1 MSVDATL
8 PAAYTRAQQETDE
21 LCAGVIRALSG
32 QAAIRYRG
40 RRLHDGHRP
49 LPIHAAHLQPDA
61 ALQDLP
67 SLRGAADSVAL
78 RLLHTDAALHKTL
91 HPTAPVA
98 RLVFELLEQLRVETL
113 APDQHAGVI
122 HNLRHRFTAWSHAFY
137 DSGLAEGASG
147 LLLYTVFQICWSRLT
162 ARAVLERTED
172 FIEATRWSISSQL
185 SSDLAGLRRHRAD
198 QASYAR
204 HALAI
209 AHAVDA
215 MLKGAQAAQDGQQ
228 DAAVDSKAQAAF
240 KLLLDFDSDNDNLPD
255 SAPLGESRAFTDGN
269 ADGGYRAYSTAYD
282 REERAGEL
290 VRGALLLEYR
300 ERMDAHIASLGI
312 NTARLARRFTQLL
325 AMLER
330 EGWSFGEEEGY
341 IDGRRLAQLISSP
354 SERRLFRKEQF
365 LPQADCLVSF
375 LVDCSGSM
383 KTHAQSV
390 AVLLDILLRAL
401 DQAGVK
407 TELLGFTTGA
417 WNGGRVKRDW
427 MRARSPANPGRLNEL
442 VHMVFKDGGTSW
454 RRARPDIAALLKA
467 DLYREGVDGEA
478 VDWACQRMLA
488 RPERR
493 RILLVVSDGCPMD
506 TATNLA
512 NDEFYLAQH
521 LKQVVARREA
531 QGAVEICGLGLG
543 LDLGAYYSRSLA
555 TTLPAS
561 LNNELFSEIAQ
572 LIGGGGRKR

>member
-1 MSVDATL
+1 MSTDATA
-8 PAAYTRAQQETDE
+8 PAPYTREQQETDE
-21 LCAGVIRALSG
+21 LCAGAIRALSG
-32 QAAIRYRG
+32 VAAIRYRG

-49 LPIHAAHLQPDA
+49 LPIHAAHLQPAA

-78 RLLHTDAALHKTL
+78 RLLHTDAALHKSL
-91 HPTAPVA
+91 CPLDPVA

-113 APDQHAGVI
+113 APDHHAGVI
-122 HNLRHRFTAWSHAFY
+122 ANLRHRFTAWSHAFY

-147 LLLYTVFQICWSRLT
+147 LLLYTVFQMCWSRLT
-162 ARAVLERTED
+162 ARPVLEKTED
-172 FIEATRWSISSQL
+172 FIEATRWSVSSQL
-185 SSDLAGLRRHRAD
+185 SGDLAGLRRHRLH
-198 QASYAR
+198 QAAFAR

-215 MLKGAQAAQDGQQ
+215 MLKEAQAARDASQDEAG
-228 DAAVDSKAQAAF
+228 DAKAQAAF
-240 KLLLDFDSDNDNLPD
+240 KLLLDFDSDNDHLPD
-255 SAPLGESRAFTDGN
+255 AAPLGDSRALRDS
-269 ADGGYRAYSTAYD
+269 DGGYKAYSTAYD
-282 REERAGEL
+282 REEKAGEL
-290 VRGALLLEYR
+290 VRRALLLDYR
-300 ERMDAHIASLGI
+300 ERMDERIASLGI

-325 AMLER
+325 AVPER
-330 EGWSFGEEEGY
+330 DGWSFGEEEGY
-341 IDGRRLAQLISSP
+341 VDGRRLAQLISSP

-383 KTHAQSV
+383 KTHAESV

-401 DQAGVK
+401 DQAGIT

-417 WNGGRVKRDW
+417 WNGGRVRRDW
-427 MRARSPANPGRLNEL
+427 MRARSPANPGRFNEL
-442 VHMVFKDGGTSW
+442 VHMVFKDGDTRW

-478 VDWACQRMLA
+478 VDWACTRMLA

-531 QGAVEICGLGLG
+531 QGAIEICGLGLG

-572 LIGGGGRKR
+572 LLGGLRR

>member
-1 MSVDATL
+1 MNADAIV
-8 PAAYTRAQQETDE
+8 PAAYTREQQETDE
-21 LCAGVIRALSG
+21 LCAGAIRALSG
-32 QAAIRYRG
+32 VAAIRYRG

-78 RLLHTDAALHKTL
+78 RLLHTDARLHRSL
-91 HPTAPVA
+91 CPAEPVA

-113 APDQHAGVI
+113 APEQHAGVI
-122 HNLRHRFTAWSHAFY
+122 ANLRHRFTAWSHAFY

-147 LLLYTVFQICWSRLT
+147 LLLYTVFQMCWSRLT
-162 ARAVLERTED
+162 ARPVLEKTED
-172 FIEATRWSISSQL
+172 VIEATRWSITSQL
-185 SSDLAGLRRHRAD
+185 GGDLAGLRRHRAD
-198 QASYAR
+198 QAAYAR

-215 MLKGAQAAQDGQQ
+215 LLKEAQAARDGSQEDGG
-228 DAAVDSKAQAAF
+228 DAKAQAAF
-240 KLLLDFDSDNDNLPD
+240 KLLLDFDSDNDNVPD
-255 SAPLGESRAFTDGN
+255 AAPLGDSRAFSDG
-269 ADGGYRAYSTAYD
+269 DGAYRAYCTAYD
-282 REERAGEL
+282 REDKAGEL
-290 VRGALLLEYR
+290 VRRALLLDYR
-300 ERMDAHIASLGI
+300 ERMDERIASLGI
-312 NTARLARRFTQLL
+312 NTARLARRLTQLL
-325 AMLER
+325 AVPQR
-330 EGWSFGEEEGY
+330 DGWSFGEEEGY

-365 LPQADCLVSF
+365 LPHADCLVTF

-383 KTHAQSV
+383 KTHAESV

-401 DQAGVK
+401 DQAGVT

-427 MRARSPANPGRLNEL
+427 MRARSPAQPGRLNEL
-442 VHMVFKDGGTSW
+442 VHMVFKDGETSW

-531 QGAVEICGLGLG
+531 QGAVEIRGLGLG

-572 LIGGGGRKR
+572 LLGGQKR

>member
-1 MSVDATL
+1 MSTEATA
-8 PAAYTRAQQETDE
+8 PAAYTREQQETDE
-21 LCAGVIRALSG
+21 LCAGAIRALSG
-32 QAAIRYRG
+32 VASVRYRG

-78 RLLHTDAALHKTL
+78 RLLHTDAALHKSL
-91 HPTAPVA
+91 CPLDPVA

-122 HNLRHRFTAWSHAFY
+122 ANLRHRFTVWSHAFY

-147 LLLYTVFQICWSRLT
+147 LLLYTVFQMCWSRLT
-162 ARAVLERTED
+162 ARPVLEKTED
-172 FIEATRWSISSQL
+172 FIEATRWSVSSQL
-185 SSDLAGLRRHRAD
+185 SGDLAGLRRHRTD
-198 QASYAR
+198 QAAFAR
-204 HALAI
+204 HALSI

-215 MLKGAQAAQDGQQ
+215 MLKEAQAAREGDQDDGG
-228 DAAVDSKAQAAF
+228 DAKARAAF
-240 KLLLDFDSDNDNLPD
+240 KLLLDFDSDNDNVPD
-255 SAPLGESRAFTDGN
+255 AAPLGESRAFSDG
-269 ADGGYRAYSTAYD
+269 AGGYKAYSTAYD
-282 REERAGEL
+282 REDKAGEL
-290 VRGALLLEYR
+290 VRRALLLEYR
-300 ERMDAHIASLGI
+300 ERMDGRIASLGI

-325 AMLER
+325 AVPQR
-330 EGWSFGEEEGY
+330 DGWSFGEEEGY

-365 LPQADCLVSF
+365 LPQADCLVTF

-383 KTHAQSV
+383 KTHAESV

-401 DQAGVK
+401 DQAGIT

-442 VHMVFKDGGTSW
+442 VHMVFKDGETNW

-478 VDWACQRMLA
+478 VDWACNRMLA

-572 LIGGGGRKR
+572 LIAGRGRR

>member
-1 MSVDATL
+1 MNAEAIV
-8 PAAYTRAQQETDE
+8 PAAYTREQQETDE
-21 LCAGVIRALSG
+21 LCAGAIRALSG
-32 QAAIRYRG
+32 SPLIRYRG

-78 RLLHTDAALHKTL
+78 RLLHTDAKLHRTL
-91 HPTAPVA
+91 CPAEPVA

-113 APDQHAGVI
+113 APEQHAGI
-122 HNLRHRFTAWSHAFY
+122 IGNLRHRFTAWSHAFY

-147 LLLYTVFQICWSRLT
+147 LLLYTVFQMCWSRLT
-162 ARAVLERTED
+162 ARPVLEKTED
-172 FIEATRWSISSQL
+172 FIEATRWSL
-185 SSDLAGLRRHRAD
+185 SSPLGADLAGLRRQRLD
-198 QASYAR
+198 QAAFAH

-215 MLKGAQAAQDGQQ
+215 MLKDAQAAQDDQQ
-228 DAAVDSKAQAAF
+228 DAAGDAKAQAAF
-240 KLLLDFDSDNDNLPD
+240 KLLLDFDSDNDHLPD
-255 SAPLGESRAFTDGN
+255 AAPLGASRAFSDG
-269 ADGGYRAYSTAYD
+269 DGGYKAYSTTYD
-282 REERAGEL
+282 REEKAGEL
-290 VRGALLLEYR
+290 VRRALLLEYR
-300 ERMDAHIASLGI
+300 ERMDARIASLGI

-325 AMLER
+325 AVPQR

-365 LPQADCLVSF
+365 LPQADCLVTV

-383 KTHAQSV
+383 KTHAESV
-390 AVLLDILLRAL
+390 AVLLDIVLRAL
-401 DQAGVK
+401 DQAGVA

-442 VHMVFKDGGTSW
+442 VHMVFKDGDTSW

-467 DLYREGVDGEA
+467 DLYREGADGEA
-478 VDWACQRMLA
+478 VDWACTRMLA

-572 LIGGGGRKR
+572 LLGGRKR

>member
-1 MSVDATL
+1 MSVPESQ
-8 PAAYTRAQQETDE
+8 PAAYTREQQATDE
-21 LCAGVIRALSG
+21 LCAGAIRAVSG
-32 QAAIRYRG
+32 MSSIRYRG

-49 LPIHAAHLQPDA
+49 LPIHAAHLQADA

-78 RLLHTDAALHKTL
+78 RLLHTDTALHKSL
-91 HPTAPVA
+91 CPPAPVA

-113 APDQHAGVI
+113 APEQHAGVI
-122 HNLRHRFTAWSHAFY
+122 ENLRHRFTAWSHAFY
-137 DSGLAEGASG
+137 DSGLAEGTAG
-147 LLLYTVFQICWSRLT
+147 LLLYTVFQMCWSRLT
-162 ARAVLERTED
+162 ARAVLEKTED

-185 SSDLAGLRRHRAD
+185 SGDLAGLRRHRAH
-198 QASYAR
+198 QATYAR

-215 MLKGAQAAQDGQQ
+215 MLQDAQAARDGQQ
-228 DAAVDSKAQAAF
+228 DEAGDARAQAAF
-240 KLLLDFDSDNDNLPD
+240 KLLLDFDSDNDHLPD
-255 SAPLGESRAFTDGN
+255 AAPLGESRAFSDG
-269 ADGGYRAYSTAYD
+269 DGAYRAYSTAYD
-282 REERAGEL
+282 LEENAGEL
-290 VRGALLLEYR
+290 VRRALLLEYR
-300 ERMDAHIASLGI
+300 ERMDARIASLGI

-325 AMLER
+325 ALPQR
-330 EGWSFGEEEGY
+330 AGWSFGEEEGY

-365 LPQADCLVSF
+365 LPQADCLVTF

-383 KTHAQSV
+383 KTHAESV
-390 AVLLDILLRAL
+390 AVLLDMLLRAL
-401 DQAGVK
+401 DQAGVT

-442 VHMVFKDGGTSW
+442 VHMVFKGGDTSW

-478 VDWACQRMLA
+478 VEWACTRMLA

-531 QGAVEICGLGLG
+531 QGAIEICGLGLG

-572 LIGGGGRKR
+572 LIAGRARR

>member
-1 MSVDATL
+1 MNA
-8 PAAYTRAQQETDE
+8 PAAYTREQQETDE
-21 LCAGVIRALSG
+21 LCAGAIRALSG
-32 QAAIRYRG
+32 VASIRYRG

-78 RLLHTDAALHKTL
+78 RLLHTDAALHKSL
-91 HPTAPVA
+91 CPVEPVA

-113 APDQHAGVI
+113 APEHHAGVI
-122 HNLRHRFTAWSHAFY
+122 DNLRHRFTAWSHAFY

-147 LLLYTVFQICWSRLT
+147 LLLYSVFQMCWSRLT
-162 ARAVLERTED
+162 ARPVLEKTED
-172 FIEATRWSISSQL
+172 FIEATRWSVSSQL
-185 SSDLAGLRRHRAD
+185 SGDLAGLRRHRTD
-198 QASYAR
+198 QTAFAR

-215 MLKGAQAAQDGQQ
+215 MLKEAQAAQDAQQ
-228 DAAVDSKAQAAF
+228 NAADDAKAQAAF
-240 KLLLDFDSDNDNLPD
+240 KLLLDFDSDNDHLPD
-255 SAPLGESRAFTDGN
+255 AAPLGESRAFSAGDG
-269 ADGGYRAYSTAYD
+269 AYKAYSTAYD
-282 REERAGEL
+282 REEKAGEL
-290 VRGALLLEYR
+290 VRRALLLEYR
-300 ERMDAHIASLGI
+300 ERMDARIASLGI

-325 AMLER
+325 AVPR
-330 EGWSFGEEEGY
+330 RDGWSFGEEEGY

-365 LPQADCLVSF
+365 LPQADCLVTF

-383 KTHAQSV
+383 KTHAESV

-401 DQAGVK
+401 DQAGIA

-427 MRARSPANPGRLNEL
+427 MRARSPAQPGRLNEL
-442 VHMVFKDGGTSW
+442 VHMVFKDGDTSW

-478 VDWACQRMLA
+478 VDWACTRMLA

-555 TTLPAS
+555 ATLPAS

-572 LIGGGGRKR
+572 LIGGRSRR

>member
-1 MSVDATL
+1 MNAEATS
-8 PAAYTRAQQETDE
+8 PPAYTREQQETDE
-21 LCAGVIRALSG
+21 LCAGAIRALSG
-32 QAAIRYRG
+32 SPAIRYRG

-78 RLLHTDAALHKTL
+78 RLLHTDAKLHRTL
-91 HPTAPVA
+91 CPAEPVA

-113 APDQHAGVI
+113 APEQHAGVI
-122 HNLRHRFTAWSHAFY
+122 GNLRHRFTAWSHAFY

-147 LLLYTVFQICWSRLT
+147 LLLYTVFQMCWSRLT
-162 ARAVLERTED
+162 ARPVLEKTED
-172 FIEATRWSISSQL
+172 FIEATRWSL
-185 SSDLAGLRRHRAD
+185 SSPLGADLAGLRRQRLE
-198 QASYAR
+198 QAAFAR

-215 MLKGAQAAQDGQQ
+215 MLKDAQTARDGSQDDGG
-228 DAAVDSKAQAAF
+228 DAKAQAAF

-255 SAPLGESRAFTDGN
+255 AAPLGESRAFSDG
-269 ADGGYRAYSTAYD
+269 DGGYRPYSTAYD
-282 REERAGEL
+282 REEKAGDL
-290 VRGALLLEYR
+290 VRHALLLEYR
-300 ERMDAHIASLGI
+300 ERMDARIASLGI

-325 AMLER
+325 AVPQR

-365 LPQADCLVSF
+365 LPQADCLVTV

-383 KTHAQSV
+383 KTHADSV
-390 AVLLDILLRAL
+390 AVLLDIVLRAL
-401 DQAGVK
+401 DQAGIT

-417 WNGGRVKRDW
+417 WNGGRAKRDW

-442 VHMVFKDGGTSW
+442 VHMVFKDGDTSW

-467 DLYREGVDGEA
+467 DLYREGADGEA
-478 VDWACQRMLA
+478 VDWACTRMLA
-488 RPERR
+488 RPEQR

-572 LIGGGGRKR
+572 LLSGRKR

>member
-1 MSVDATL
+1 MNAEAIV
-8 PAAYTRAQQETDE
+8 PAAYTREQQETDE
-21 LCAGVIRALSG
+21 LCAGAIRALSG
-32 QAAIRYRG
+32 SPLIRYRG

-49 LPIHAAHLQPDA
+49 LPIHAAHLQPDT

-78 RLLHTDAALHKTL
+78 RLLHTDAKLHRTL
-91 HPTAPVA
+91 CPAEPVA

-113 APDQHAGVI
+113 APEQHAGI
-122 HNLRHRFTAWSHAFY
+122 IGNLRHRFTAWSHAFY

-147 LLLYTVFQICWSRLT
+147 LLLYTVFQMCWSRLT
-162 ARAVLERTED
+162 ARPVLEKTED
-172 FIEATRWSISSQL
+172 FIEATRWSL
-185 SSDLAGLRRHRAD
+185 SSPLGADLAGLRRQRLD
-198 QASYAR
+198 QAAFAH

-215 MLKGAQAAQDGQQ
+215 MLKDAQAAQDDQQ
-228 DAAVDSKAQAAF
+228 DAAGDAKAQAAF
-240 KLLLDFDSDNDNLPD
+240 KLLLDFDSDNDHLPD
-255 SAPLGESRAFTDGN
+255 AAPLGASRAFSDG
-269 ADGGYRAYSTAYD
+269 DGGYKAYSTTYD
-282 REERAGEL
+282 REEKAGEL
-290 VRGALLLEYR
+290 VRRALLLEYR
-300 ERMDAHIASLGI
+300 ERMDARIASLGI

-325 AMLER
+325 AVPQR

-365 LPQADCLVSF
+365 LPQADCLVTV

-383 KTHAQSV
+383 KTHAESV
-390 AVLLDILLRAL
+390 AVLLDIVLRAL
-401 DQAGVK
+401 DQAGVA

-427 MRARSPANPGRLNEL
+427 MRARSPTNPGRLNEL
-442 VHMVFKDGGTSW
+442 VHMVFKDGDTSW

-467 DLYREGVDGEA
+467 DLYREGADGEA
-478 VDWACQRMLA
+478 VDWACTRMLA

-572 LIGGGGRKR
+572 LLGGRKR

>member
-1 MSVDATL
+1 MSAEATA
-8 PAAYTRAQQETDE
+8 PAPYTREQQETDE
-21 LCAGVIRALSG
+21 LCAGAIRALSG
-32 QAAIRYRG
+32 VAAIRYRG

-91 HPTAPVA
+91 CPPEPVA

-122 HNLRHRFTAWSHAFY
+122 NNLRHRFTAWSHAFY

-147 LLLYTVFQICWSRLT
+147 LLLYTVFQMCWSRLT
-162 ARAVLERTED
+162 ARPVLEKTED
-172 FIEATRWSISSQL
+172 FIEATRWSVSSQL
-185 SSDLAGLRRHRAD
+185 SGDLAGLRRHRLA
-198 QASYAR
+198 QAAFAR

-215 MLKGAQAAQDGQQ
+215 MLKEAQAAQDEQQNAAQ
-228 DAAVDSKAQAAF
+228 DAKAQAAF
-240 KLLLDFDSDNDNLPD
+240 KLLLDFDSDNDNFPD
-255 SAPLGESRAFTDGN
+255 SAPLGDSRAFGDG
-269 ADGGYRAYSTAYD
+269 DGAYRAYSTAYD
-282 REERAGEL
+282 REEKAGEL
-290 VRGALLLEYR
+290 VRRALLLEYR
-300 ERMDAHIASLGI
+300 ERMDGRIASLGI

-325 AMLER
+325 AVPQR
-330 EGWSFGEEEGY
+330 DGWSFGEEEGT

-365 LPQADCLVSF
+365 LPQADCLVTF

-383 KTHAQSV
+383 KTHAESV

-401 DQAGVK
+401 DQAGIK

-427 MRARSPANPGRLNEL
+427 MRARSPVNPGRLNER
-442 VHMVFKDGGTSW
+442 VHMVFKDGDTNW

-478 VDWACQRMLA
+478 VDWACKRMLA

-531 QGAVEICGLGLG
+531 QGAVEIRGLGLG

-561 LNNELFSEIAQ
+561 LNNELFSEIAH
-572 LIGGGGRKR
+572 LLAGRKK

>member
-1 MSVDATL
+1 MSAEATA
-8 PAAYTRAQQETDE
+8 PAAYTRVQQETDE
-21 LCAGVIRALSG
+21 LCAGAIRALSG
-32 QAAIRYRG
+32 VAAIRYRG

-49 LPIHAAHLQPDA
+49 LSIHAAHLQADA

-78 RLLHTDAALHKTL
+78 RLLHTDSDLHKSL
-91 HPTAPVA
+91 CPVEPVA

-113 APDQHAGVI
+113 APDQHAGVS
-122 HNLRHRFTAWSHAFY
+122 HNLLHRFTAWSHAFY

-147 LLLYTVFQICWSRLT
+147 LLLYTVFQMGWSRLT
-162 ARAVLERTED
+162 ARAVLEKTED
-172 FIEATRWSISSQL
+172 FIEATRWSLSSQL
-185 SSDLAGLRRHRAD
+185 GADLAGLRRQRRD
-198 QASYAR
+198 QAAFAR

-215 MLKGAQAAQDGQQ
+215 MLKDAQAAQDGGQ
-228 DAAVDSKAQAAF
+228 DEAGDARAQAAF
-240 KLLLDFDSDNDNLPD
+240 RLLLDFDSDNEQLPD
-255 SAPLGESRAFTDGN
+255 AAPLGESRAFSHG
-269 ADGGYRAYSTAYD
+269 AGGYRAYSTAYD
-282 REERAGEL
+282 REEKAGAL
-290 VRGALLLEYR
+290 VRRALLLEYR
-300 ERMDAHIASLGI
+300 ERMDEHIASLGI
-312 NTARLARRFTQLL
+312 NTARLARRFSQLL
-325 AMLER
+325 AVPRR

-365 LPQADCLVSF
+365 LPQADCLVTF

-390 AVLLDILLRAL
+390 AVLLDIVLRAL
-401 DQAGVK
+401 DQAGIA

-427 MRARSPANPGRLNEL
+427 MRARSPARPGRLNEL
-442 VHMVFKDGGTSW
+442 VHMVFKDGDTPW

-478 VDWACQRMLA
+478 VDWACARMLA

-561 LNNELFSEIAQ
+561 LNNELFGEIAQ
-572 LIGGGGRKR
+572 LIGGRKK

>member
-1 MSVDATL
+1 MNAEATA
-8 PAAYTRAQQETDE
+8 PAPYTREQQETDE
-21 LCAGVIRALSG
+21 LCAGAIRALSG
-32 QAAIRYRG
+32 VSSIRYRG

-49 LPIHAAHLQPDA
+49 LSIHAAHLQPDA

-78 RLLHTDAALHKTL
+78 RLLHTDAALHKSL
-91 HPTAPVA
+91 CPVEPVA

-122 HNLRHRFTAWSHAFY
+122 NNLRHRFTAWSHAFY
-137 DSGLAEGASG
+137 NSGLAEGASG
-147 LLLYTVFQICWSRLT
+147 LLLYTVFQMCWSRLT
-162 ARAVLERTED
+162 ARPVLEKTED
-172 FIEATRWSISSQL
+172 FIEATRWSVSSAL
-185 SSDLAGLRRHRAD
+185 SGDLAGLRRHRLA
-198 QASYAR
+198 QAAFAH

-209 AHAVDA
+209 AHAVDG
-215 MLKGAQAAQDGQQ
+215 MLKEAQAAQDDQQ
-228 DAAVDSKAQAAF
+228 NAADDAKAQAAF
-240 KLLLDFDSDNDNLPD
+240 KLLLDFDSDNDHLPD
-255 SAPLGESRAFTDGN
+255 AAPLGESRAFSDG
-269 ADGGYRAYSTAYD
+269 DGAYRTYSTAYD
-282 REERAGEL
+282 REENAGEL
-290 VRGALLLEYR
+290 VRRALLLEYR
-300 ERMDAHIASLGI
+300 ERMDARIASLGI
-312 NTARLARRFTQLL
+312 NTARLARHFTQLL
-325 AMLER
+325 AAPQR
-330 EGWSFGEEEGY
+330 DGWSFGEEEGT

-365 LPQADCLVSF
+365 LPQADCLVTF

-383 KTHAQSV
+383 KTHAESV

-401 DQAGVK
+401 DQAGIT

-417 WNGGRVKRDW
+417 WNGGRVRRDW
-427 MRARSPANPGRLNEL
+427 MRARSPAQPGRLNEL
-442 VHMVFKDGGTSW
+442 VHMVFKDGDTSW

-467 DLYREGVDGEA
+467 DLYREGVDSEA

-531 QGAVEICGLGLG
+531 QGAIEICGLGLG

-555 TTLPAS
+555 TALPAS

-572 LIGGGGRKR
+572 LLAGRGNR

>member
-1 MSVDATL
+1 MSAEATV
-8 PAAYTRAQQETDE
+8 PAAYTREQQETDE
-21 LCAGVIRALSG
+21 LCAGAIRALS
-32 QAAIRYRG
+32 ASPSIRYRG
-40 RRLHDGHRP
+40 RRLHDGHCP

-78 RLLHTDAALHKTL
+78 RLLHTDAALHKSL
-91 HPTAPVA
+91 CPLDPVA

-122 HNLRHRFTAWSHAFY
+122 SNLRHRFTAWSHAFY

-147 LLLYTVFQICWSRLT
+147 LLLYTVFQMCWSRLT
-162 ARAVLERTED
+162 ARPVLEKTED
-172 FIEATRWSISSQL
+172 FIEATRWSVSSQL
-185 SSDLAGLRRHRAD
+185 SGDLAGLRRHRLD
-198 QASYAR
+198 QAAFAR

-215 MLKGAQAAQDGQQ
+215 MLKEAQAARDGSQDDGG
-228 DAAVDSKAQAAF
+228 DAKAQAAF
-240 KLLLDFDSDNDNLPD
+240 KLLLDFDSDNDHLPD
-255 SAPLGESRAFTDGN
+255 AAPLGDSRAFSDG
-269 ADGGYRAYSTAYD
+269 DGAYKVYCTAYD
-282 REERAGEL
+282 REENAGEL
-290 VRGALLLEYR
+290 VRRALLLDYR
-300 ERMDAHIASLGI
+300 ERMDERIASLGI
-312 NTARLARRFTQLL
+312 NTARLARRLTQLL
-325 AMLER
+325 AVPQR
-330 EGWSFGEEEGY
+330 DGWSFGEEEGY

-383 KTHAQSV
+383 KTHAESV

-401 DQAGVK
+401 DQAGIT

-442 VHMVFKDGGTSW
+442 VHLVFKDGDTNW

-478 VDWACQRMLA
+478 VDWACTRMLA

-555 TTLPAS
+555 TTVPAS

-572 LIGGGGRKR
+572 LLGGGKR

>member
-1 MSVDATL
+1 MNADAIV
-8 PAAYTRAQQETDE
+8 PAAYTREQQETDE
-21 LCAGVIRALSG
+21 LCAGAIRALSG
-32 QAAIRYRG
+32 VAAIRYRG

-61 ALQDLP
+61 ALQDLS

-78 RLLHTDAALHKTL
+78 RLLHTDARLHRSL
-91 HPTAPVA
+91 CPAEPVA

-113 APDQHAGVI
+113 APEQHAGVI
-122 HNLRHRFTAWSHAFY
+122 ANLRHRFTAWSHAFY

-147 LLLYTVFQICWSRLT
+147 LLLYTVFQMCWSRLT
-162 ARAVLERTED
+162 ARPVLEKTED
-172 FIEATRWSISSQL
+172 VIEATRWSLTSQL
-185 SSDLAGLRRHRAD
+185 GGDLAGLRRHRAD
-198 QASYAR
+198 QAAYAR

-215 MLKGAQAAQDGQQ
+215 LLKEAQAARDGSQEDGG
-228 DAAVDSKAQAAF
+228 DAKAQAAF
-240 KLLLDFDSDNDNLPD
+240 KLLLDFDSDNDNVPD
-255 SAPLGESRAFTDGN
+255 AAPLGESRAFSDG
-269 ADGGYRAYSTAYD
+269 DGAYRAYCTAYD
-282 REERAGEL
+282 REDKAGEL
-290 VRGALLLEYR
+290 VRRALLLEYR
-300 ERMDAHIASLGI
+300 ERMDERIASLGI
-312 NTARLARRFTQLL
+312 NTARLARRSTQLL
-325 AMLER
+325 AVPR
-330 EGWSFGEEEGY
+330 RDGWSFGEEEGY

-365 LPQADCLVSF
+365 LPHADCLVTF

-383 KTHAQSV
+383 KTHAESV

-401 DQAGVK
+401 DQAGVT

-427 MRARSPANPGRLNEL
+427 MRARSPAQPGRLNEL
-442 VHMVFKDGGTSW
+442 VHMVFKDGETSW

-531 QGAVEICGLGLG
+531 QGAVEIRGLGLG

-572 LIGGGGRKR
+572 LLGGQKR

>member
-1 MSVDATL
+1 MNAEATA
-8 PAAYTRAQQETDE
+8 PAAYTREQQETDE
-21 LCAGVIRALSG
+21 LCAGAIRALSG
-32 QAAIRYRG
+32 SSSIRYRG

-78 RLLHTDAALHKTL
+78 RLLHTDAALHKSL
-91 HPTAPVA
+91 CPVEAVA

-122 HNLRHRFTAWSHAFY
+122 NNLRHRFTAWSHAFY

-147 LLLYTVFQICWSRLT
+147 LLLYTVFQMCWSRLT
-162 ARAVLERTED
+162 ARPVLEKTED
-172 FIEATRWSISSQL
+172 FIEATRWSVSSQL
-185 SSDLAGLRRHRAD
+185 SGDLAGLRRHRAD
-198 QASYAR
+198 QAAFAR

-215 MLKGAQAAQDGQQ
+215 MLKEAQTARDGGQD
-228 DAAVDSKAQAAF
+228 DAVDSKAQAAF
-240 KLLLDFDSDNDNLPD
+240 KLLLDFDSDNDHLPD
-255 SAPLGESRAFTDGN
+255 AAPLGDSRAFSDGQG
-269 ADGGYRAYSTAYD
+269 DYKTYSTIYD
-282 REERAGEL
+282 REEKAGEL
-290 VRGALLLEYR
+290 VRHALLLDYR
-300 ERMDAHIASLGI
+300 ERMDGRIASLGI

-325 AMLER
+325 AVPER
-330 EGWSFGEEEGY
+330 DGWSFGEEEGY

-383 KTHAQSV
+383 KTHAESV
-390 AVLLDILLRAL
+390 AVLLDIVLRAL
-401 DQAGVK
+401 DQAGIA

-442 VHMVFKDGGTSW
+442 VHMVFKDGDTSW
-454 RRARPDIAALLKA
+454 RRARPGIAALLKA

-478 VDWACQRMLA
+478 VDWACTRMLA

-531 QGAVEICGLGLG
+531 QGAIEICGLGLG

-555 TTLPAS
+555 TTVPAS

-572 LIGGGGRKR
+572 LLGGRKR

>member
-1 MSVDATL
+1 MSAEATA

-21 LCAGVIRALSG
+21 LCAGAIRALSG
-32 QAAIRYRG
+32 VAAIRYRG

-49 LPIHAAHLQPDA
+49 LSIHAAHLQADA

-78 RLLHTDAALHKTL
+78 RLLHTDSALHKSL
-91 HPTAPVA
+91 CPGEPVA

-113 APDQHAGVI
+113 APDQHAGVA
-122 HNLRHRFTAWSHAFY
+122 HNLLHRFTAWSHAFY

-147 LLLYTVFQICWSRLT
+147 LLLYTVFQMGWSRLT
-162 ARAVLERTED
+162 ARAVLEKTED
-172 FIEATRWSISSQL
+172 FIEATRWSLSSQL
-185 SSDLAGLRRHRAD
+185 GGDLAGLRRQRRD
-198 QASYAR
+198 QAAFAR

-215 MLKGAQAAQDGQQ
+215 MLKDAQAAQDGGQ
-228 DAAVDSKAQAAF
+228 DDAGDARAQAAF
-240 KLLLDFDSDNDNLPD
+240 RLLLDFDSDNDHLPD
-255 SAPLGESRAFTDGN
+255 TAPLGESRAFNDG
-269 ADGGYRAYSTAYD
+269 AGGYRAYSTVYD
-282 REERAGEL
+282 REEKAGAL
-290 VRGALLLEYR
+290 VRRALLLEYR
-300 ERMDAHIASLGI
+300 ERMDEHIASLGI
-312 NTARLARRFTQLL
+312 NTARLARRFSQLL
-325 AMLER
+325 AVPR
-330 EGWSFGEEEGY
+330 RDGWSFGEEEGY

-365 LPQADCLVSF
+365 LPQADCLVTF

-390 AVLLDILLRAL
+390 AVLLDIVLRAL
-401 DQAGVK
+401 DQAGIA

-427 MRARSPANPGRLNEL
+427 MRARSPARPGRLNEL
-442 VHMVFKDGGTSW
+442 VHMVFKDGDTPW

-478 VDWACQRMLA
+478 VDWACARMLA

-561 LNNELFSEIAQ
+561 LNNELFGEIAQ
-572 LIGGGGRKR
+572 LIGGRKK

>member
-1 MSVDATL
+1 MNADAIV
-8 PAAYTRAQQETDE
+8 PAAYTREQQETDE
-21 LCAGVIRALSG
+21 LCAGAIRALSG
-32 QAAIRYRG
+32 VAAIRYRG

-78 RLLHTDAALHKTL
+78 RLLHTDARLHRSL
-91 HPTAPVA
+91 CPAEPVA

-113 APDQHAGVI
+113 APEQHAGVI
-122 HNLRHRFTAWSHAFY
+122 ANLRHRFTAWSHAFY

-147 LLLYTVFQICWSRLT
+147 LLLYTVFQMCWSRLT
-162 ARAVLERTED
+162 ARPVLEKTED
-172 FIEATRWSISSQL
+172 VIEATRWSLTSQL
-185 SSDLAGLRRHRAD
+185 GGDLAGLRRHRAD
-198 QASYAR
+198 QAAYAR

-215 MLKGAQAAQDGQQ
+215 LLKEAQAARDGNQDDGG
-228 DAAVDSKAQAAF
+228 DAKAQAAF
-240 KLLLDFDSDNDNLPD
+240 KLLLDFDSDNDNVPD
-255 SAPLGESRAFTDGN
+255 AAPLGDSRAFSDG
-269 ADGGYRAYSTAYD
+269 AGAYRAYCTAYD
-282 REERAGEL
+282 REDKAGEL
-290 VRGALLLEYR
+290 VRRALLLDYR
-300 ERMDAHIASLGI
+300 ARMDERIASLRI
-312 NTARLARRFTQLL
+312 NTARLARRLTQLL
-325 AMLER
+325 AVPQR
-330 EGWSFGEEEGY
+330 DGWSFGEEEGY

-365 LPQADCLVSF
+365 LPHADCLVTF

-383 KTHAQSV
+383 KTHAESV

-401 DQAGVK
+401 DQAGVT

-427 MRARSPANPGRLNEL
+427 MRARSPAQPGRLNEL
-442 VHMVFKDGGTSW
+442 VHMVFKDGETSW

-531 QGAVEICGLGLG
+531 QGAVEIRGLGLG

-572 LIGGGGRKR
+572 LLGGQKR

>member
-1 MSVDATL
+1 MSAETTA
-8 PAAYTRAQQETDE
+8 PAAYTREQQETDE
-21 LCAGVIRALSG
+21 LCAGAIRALSG
-32 QAAIRYRG
+32 SSSIRYHG

-78 RLLHTDAALHKTL
+78 RLLHTDAALHKSL
-91 HPTAPVA
+91 FPPEPVA

-113 APDQHAGVI
+113 APEHHAGVI
-122 HNLRHRFTAWSHAFY
+122 GNLRHRFTAWSHAFY

-147 LLLYTVFQICWSRLT
+147 LLLYTVFQMCWSRLT
-162 ARAVLERTED
+162 ARPVLEKTED
-172 FIEATRWSISSQL
+172 FIEATRWSVSSAL
-185 SSDLAGLRRHRAD
+185 SGDLAGLRRHRTD
-198 QASYAR
+198 QAAYAR

-215 MLKGAQAAQDGQQ
+215 MLKDAQAARDGGQD
-228 DAAVDSKAQAAF
+228 DAGDAKAQAAF
-240 KLLLDFDSDNDNLPD
+240 KLLLDFDSDNDNVPD
-255 SAPLGESRAFTDGN
+255 AAPLGESRAFSDG
-269 ADGGYRAYSTAYD
+269 DGGYRAYSTAYD
-282 REERAGEL
+282 REERAGGL
-290 VRGALLLEYR
+290 VRRALLLEYR
-300 ERMDAHIASLGI
+300 ERMDGRIASLGI

-325 AMLER
+325 AVPER
-330 EGWSFGEEEGY
+330 DGWSFGEEEGY

-365 LPQADCLVSF
+365 LPQADCLVTF

-383 KTHAQSV
+383 KTHAESV
-390 AVLLDILLRAL
+390 AVLLDIVLRAL
-401 DQAGVK
+401 DQAGVA

-442 VHMVFKDGGTSW
+442 VHMVFKDGDTSW

-478 VDWACQRMLA
+478 VDWACTRMLA

-572 LIGGGGRKR
+572 LLGGRKR

>member
-1 MSVDATL
+1 MSTEATA
-8 PAAYTRAQQETDE
+8 PAAYTRAQQEMDE
-21 LCAGVIRALSG
+21 LCAGAIRALS
-32 QAAIRYRG
+32 ASPAIRYRG
-40 RRLHDGHRP
+40 RRLHDGHCP

-78 RLLHTDAALHKTL
+78 RLLHTDAALHKSL
-91 HPTAPVA
+91 CPVEPVA

-113 APDQHAGVI
+113 APDQHAGVV

-147 LLLYTVFQICWSRLT
+147 LLLYTVFQMCWSRLT
-162 ARAVLERTED
+162 ARAVLEKTED
-172 FIEATRWSISSQL
+172 FIEATRWSLSSQL
-185 SSDLAGLRRHRAD
+185 SGDLAGLRRHRTD
-198 QASYAR
+198 QAAFAR

-215 MLKGAQAAQDGQQ
+215 MLKEAQAARDGSQDDGG
-228 DAAVDSKAQAAF
+228 DAKAQAAF
-240 KLLLDFDSDNDNLPD
+240 RLLLDFDSDNEHLPD
-255 SAPLGESRAFTDGN
+255 AAPLGDSRAFSDG
-269 ADGGYRAYSTAYD
+269 DGGYKAYSTAYD
-282 REERAGEL
+282 REEKAGEL
-290 VRGALLLEYR
+290 VRRALLLDYR

-325 AMLER
+325 AVPQR
-330 EGWSFGEEEGY
+330 DGWSFGEEEGY

-365 LPQADCLVSF
+365 RPQADCLVTF

-383 KTHAQSV
+383 KTHAESV

-401 DQAGVK
+401 EQAGIT

-427 MRARSPANPGRLNEL
+427 MRARSPAHPGRMNEL
-442 VHMVFKDGGTSW
+442 VHMVFKDGETNW

-478 VDWACQRMLA
+478 VDWACTRMLA

-561 LNNELFSEIAQ
+561 LNNELFSEMAQ
-572 LIGGGGRKR
+572 LLGGRSRR

>member
-1 MSVDATL
+1 MNAEAIV
-8 PAAYTRAQQETDE
+8 PAAYTREQQETDE
-21 LCAGVIRALSG
+21 LCAGAIRALSG
-32 QAAIRYRG
+32 SPSIRYRG

-49 LPIHAAHLQPDA
+49 LPIHAAHLQPDT

-78 RLLHTDAALHKTL
+78 RLLHTDAALHKSFC
-91 HPTAPVA
+91 PVEPVA

-113 APDQHAGVI
+113 APEHHAGVI
-122 HNLRHRFTAWSHAFY
+122 GNLRHRFTAWSHAFY

-147 LLLYTVFQICWSRLT
+147 LLLYTVFQMCWSRLT
-162 ARAVLERTED
+162 ARPVLEKTED
-172 FIEATRWSISSQL
+172 FIEATRWTVSSQL
-185 SSDLAGLRRHRAD
+185 SGDLAGLRRHRSD
-198 QASYAR
+198 QPAFAR

-209 AHAVDA
+209 SHAVDA
-215 MLKGAQAAQDGQQ
+215 MLKDAQAARDGSQDEAGN
-228 DAAVDSKAQAAF
+228 ARAQAAF
-240 KLLLDFDSDNDNLPD
+240 ELLLDFDSDNDKLPD
-255 SAPLGESRAFTDGN
+255 AAQLGESRAFIDG
-269 ADGGYRAYSTAYD
+269 DGGYKAYSTAYD
-282 REERAGEL
+282 REEKAGEL
-290 VRGALLLEYR
+290 VRRALLLEYR

-325 AMLER
+325 AVPER
-330 EGWSFGEEEGY
+330 DGWSFGEEEGY

-365 LPQADCLVSF
+365 LLQADCLVTF

-401 DQAGVK
+401 DQAGIK

-427 MRARSPANPGRLNEL
+427 MRARSPASPGRLNEL
-442 VHMVFKDGGTSW
+442 VHMVFKDGDTPW

-531 QGAVEICGLGLG
+531 HGAIEICGLGLG

-572 LIGGGGRKR
+572 LLAGRKK

>member
-1 MSVDATL
+1 MNAEAIV
-8 PAAYTRAQQETDE
+8 PAAYTREQQETDE
-21 LCAGVIRALSG
+21 LCAGAIRALSG
-32 QAAIRYRG
+32 SPLIRYRG

-78 RLLHTDAALHKTL
+78 RLLHTDAKLHRTL
-91 HPTAPVA
+91 CPAEPVA

-113 APDQHAGVI
+113 APEQHAGVI
-122 HNLRHRFTAWSHAFY
+122 GNLRHRFTAWSHAFY

-147 LLLYTVFQICWSRLT
+147 LLLYTVFQMCWSRLT
-162 ARAVLERTED
+162 ARAVLEKTED
-172 FIEATRWSISSQL
+172 FIEATRWSL
-185 SSDLAGLRRHRAD
+185 SSPLGADLAGLRRQRLD
-198 QASYAR
+198 QAAFAH

-215 MLKGAQAAQDGQQ
+215 MLIEAQTARDGSQDDGG
-228 DAAVDSKAQAAF
+228 DAKAQAAF
-240 KLLLDFDSDNDNLPD
+240 KLLLDFDSDNDHLPD
-255 SAPLGESRAFTDGN
+255 AAPLGESRAFSDG
-269 ADGGYRAYSTAYD
+269 DGGYKAYSTAYD
-282 REERAGEL
+282 REEKAGEL
-290 VRGALLLEYR
+290 VRRALLLEYR
-300 ERMDAHIASLGI
+300 ERMDARIASLGI
-312 NTARLARRFTQLL
+312 NTARLARHFTQLL
-325 AMLER
+325 AVPQR

-365 LPQADCLVSF
+365 LPQADCLVTV

-383 KTHAQSV
+383 KTHADSV
-390 AVLLDILLRAL
+390 AVLLDIVLRAL
-401 DQAGVK
+401 DQAGIT

-417 WNGGRVKRDW
+417 WNGGRAKRDW

-442 VHMVFKDGGTSW
+442 VHMVFKDGDTSW

-467 DLYREGVDGEA
+467 DLYREGADGEA
-478 VDWACQRMLA
+478 VDWACTRMLA
-488 RPERR
+488 RPEQR

-521 LKQVVARREA
+521 LKQVVTRREA

-572 LIGGGGRKR
+572 LLGGRKR

>member
-1 MSVDATL
+1 MSTEATA

-21 LCAGVIRALSG
+21 LCAGAIRALS
-32 QAAIRYRG
+32 ASPAIRYRG
-40 RRLHDGHRP
+40 RRLHDGHCP

-78 RLLHTDAALHKTL
+78 RLLHTDAALHKSL
-91 HPTAPVA
+91 CPVEPVA

-122 HNLRHRFTAWSHAFY
+122 ANLRRRFTAWSHAFY
-137 DSGLAEGASG
+137 DSGLAEDASG
-147 LLLYTVFQICWSRLT
+147 LLLYTVFQMCWSRLT
-162 ARAVLERTED
+162 ARAVLEKTED
-172 FIEATRWSISSQL
+172 FIEATRWSLSSQL
-185 SSDLAGLRRHRAD
+185 SGDLAGLRRHRTD
-198 QASYAR
+198 QAAFAR

-215 MLKGAQAAQDGQQ
+215 MLQEAQTARDGSQDESG
-228 DAAVDSKAQAAF
+228 DAKAQAAF
-240 KLLLDFDSDNDNLPD
+240 RLLLDFDSDNEHLPD
-255 SAPLGESRAFTDGN
+255 AAPLGDSRTFSDG
-269 ADGGYRAYSTAYD
+269 DGGYKAYSTAYD
-282 REERAGEL
+282 REEKAGEL
-290 VRGALLLEYR
+290 VRRALLLDYR

-325 AMLER
+325 AVPQR
-330 EGWSFGEEEGY
+330 DGWSFGEEEGY

-365 LPQADCLVSF
+365 RPQADCLVTF

-383 KTHAQSV
+383 KTHAESV

-401 DQAGVK
+401 EQAGIT

-427 MRARSPANPGRLNEL
+427 MRARSPAHPGRMNEL
-442 VHMVFKDGGTSW
+442 VHMVFKDGETNW

-478 VDWACQRMLA
+478 VDWACTRMLA

-493 RILLVVSDGCPMD
+493 RILLVVTDGCPMD

-561 LNNELFSEIAQ
+561 LNNELFSEMAQ
-572 LIGGGGRKR
+572 LLGGRSRR

>member
-1 MSVDATL
+1 MNADAIV
-8 PAAYTRAQQETDE
+8 PAAYTREQQETDE
-21 LCAGVIRALSG
+21 LCAGAIRALSG
-32 QAAIRYRG
+32 VAAIRYRG

-61 ALQDLP
+61 ALQDLS

-78 RLLHTDAALHKTL
+78 RLLHTDARLHRSL
-91 HPTAPVA
+91 CPAEPVA

-113 APDQHAGVI
+113 APEQHAGVI
-122 HNLRHRFTAWSHAFY
+122 ANLRHRFTAWSHAFY

-147 LLLYTVFQICWSRLT
+147 LLLYTVFQMCWSRLT
-162 ARAVLERTED
+162 ARPVLEKTED
-172 FIEATRWSISSQL
+172 VIEATRWSLTSQL
-185 SSDLAGLRRHRAD
+185 GGDLAGLRRHRAD
-198 QASYAR
+198 QAAYAR

-215 MLKGAQAAQDGQQ
+215 LLKEAQAARDGSQDDGG
-228 DAAVDSKAQAAF
+228 DAKAQAAF
-240 KLLLDFDSDNDNLPD
+240 KLLLDFDSDNDNVPD
-255 SAPLGESRAFTDGN
+255 AAPLGESRAFSDG
-269 ADGGYRAYSTAYD
+269 DGAYRAYSTAYD
-282 REERAGEL
+282 REDKAGEL
-290 VRGALLLEYR
+290 VRRALLLDYR
-300 ERMDAHIASLGI
+300 ERMDERIASLGI
-312 NTARLARRFTQLL
+312 NTARLARRLTQLL
-325 AMLER
+325 AVPQR
-330 EGWSFGEEEGY
+330 DGWSFGEEDGY

-365 LPQADCLVSF
+365 LPHADCLVTF

-383 KTHAQSV
+383 KTHAESV

-401 DQAGVK
+401 DQAGVT

-427 MRARSPANPGRLNEL
+427 MRARSPAQPGRLNEL
-442 VHMVFKDGGTSW
+442 VHMVFKDGETSW

-531 QGAVEICGLGLG
+531 QGAVEIRGLGLG

-572 LIGGGGRKR
+572 LLGGQKR

>member
-1 MSVDATL
+1 MSTEATA
-8 PAAYTRAQQETDE
+8 PAAYTRAQQEMDE
-21 LCAGVIRALSG
+21 LCAGAIRALS
-32 QAAIRYRG
+32 ASPAIRYRG
-40 RRLHDGHRP
+40 RRLHDGHCP

-78 RLLHTDAALHKTL
+78 RLLHTDAALHKSL
-91 HPTAPVA
+91 CPVEPVA

-122 HNLRHRFTAWSHAFY
+122 ANLRRRFTAWSHAFY

-147 LLLYTVFQICWSRLT
+147 LLLYTVFQMCWSRLT
-162 ARAVLERTED
+162 ARAVLEKTED
-172 FIEATRWSISSQL
+172 FIEATRWSLSSQL
-185 SSDLAGLRRHRAD
+185 SGDLAGLRRHRTD
-198 QASYAR
+198 QAAFAR

-209 AHAVDA
+209 SHAVDA
-215 MLKGAQAAQDGQQ
+215 MLKDAQTARDGGE
-228 DAAVDSKAQAAF
+228 DAAGDAKAQAAF
-240 KLLLDFDSDNDNLPD
+240 KLLLDFDSDNDHLPD
-255 SAPLGESRAFTDGN
+255 AAPLGESRAFSDG
-269 ADGGYRAYSTAYD
+269 DGGYKAYSTAYD
-282 REERAGEL
+282 REEKAGEL
-290 VRGALLLEYR
+290 VRRALLLEYR
-300 ERMDAHIASLGI
+300 ERMDGRIASLGI

-325 AMLER
+325 AVPER
-330 EGWSFGEEEGY
+330 DGWSFGEEEGY

-365 LPQADCLVSF
+365 LPQADCLVTF

-383 KTHAQSV
+383 KTHAESV

-401 DQAGVK
+401 DQAGVA

-417 WNGGRVKRDW
+417 WNGGRAKRDW

-442 VHMVFKDGGTSW
+442 VHMVFKDGDTSW

-478 VDWACQRMLA
+478 VDWACTRMLA

-531 QGAVEICGLGLG
+531 QGAIEICGLGLG

-561 LNNELFSEIAQ
+561 LNNELFSEMAQ
-572 LIGGGGRKR
+572 LLGGRSRR

>member
-1 MSVDATL
+1 MNAEAIV
-8 PAAYTRAQQETDE
+8 PAAYTREQQETDE
-21 LCAGVIRALSG
+21 LCAGAIRALSG
-32 QAAIRYRG
+32 SPLIRYRG
-40 RRLHDGHRP
+40 RRLHNGHRP

-78 RLLHTDAALHKTL
+78 RLLHTDAKLHRTL
-91 HPTAPVA
+91 CPAEPVA

-113 APDQHAGVI
+113 APEQHAGI
-122 HNLRHRFTAWSHAFY
+122 IGNLRHRFTAWSHAFY

-147 LLLYTVFQICWSRLT
+147 LLLYTVFQMCWSRLT
-162 ARAVLERTED
+162 ARPVLEKTED
-172 FIEATRWSISSQL
+172 FIEATRWSL
-185 SSDLAGLRRHRAD
+185 SSPLGADLAGLRRQRLD
-198 QASYAR
+198 QAAFAH

-215 MLKGAQAAQDGQQ
+215 MLKDAQAAQDDQQ
-228 DAAVDSKAQAAF
+228 DAAGDAKAQAAF
-240 KLLLDFDSDNDNLPD
+240 KLLLDFDSDNDHLPD
-255 SAPLGESRAFTDGN
+255 AAPLGASRAFSDG
-269 ADGGYRAYSTAYD
+269 DGGYKAYSTTYD
-282 REERAGEL
+282 REEKAGEL
-290 VRGALLLEYR
+290 VRRALLLEYR
-300 ERMDAHIASLGI
+300 ERMDARIASLGI

-325 AMLER
+325 AVPQR

-365 LPQADCLVSF
+365 LPQADCLVTV

-383 KTHAQSV
+383 KTHAESV
-390 AVLLDILLRAL
+390 AVLLDIVLRAL
-401 DQAGVK
+401 DQAGVA

-442 VHMVFKDGGTSW
+442 VHMVFKDGDTSW

-467 DLYREGVDGEA
+467 DLYREGADGEA
-478 VDWACQRMLA
+478 VDWACTRMLA
-488 RPERR
+488 RPEQR

-521 LKQVVARREA
+521 LKHVVTRREA

-572 LIGGGGRKR
+572 LLGGRKR

>member
-1 MSVDATL
+1 MSAEATA
-8 PAAYTRAQQETDE
+8 PAAYTREQQETDE
-21 LCAGVIRALSG
+21 LCAGAIRALSG
-32 QAAIRYRG
+32 SPSIRYRG

-61 ALQDLP
+61 ALQELP

-78 RLLHTDAALHKTL
+78 RLLHTDAALHKSL
-91 HPTAPVA
+91 CPAAPVA

-122 HNLRHRFTAWSHAFY
+122 ANLRHRFTAWSHAFY

-147 LLLYTVFQICWSRLT
+147 LLLYTVFQMCWSRLT
-162 ARAVLERTED
+162 ARAVLEKTED
-172 FIEATRWSISSQL
+172 FIEATRWSLSSQL
-185 SSDLAGLRRHRAD
+185 GGDLAGLRRHRLD
-198 QASYAR
+198 QAAFAR

-215 MLKGAQAAQDGQQ
+215 MLQEAQAAQDGGQ
-228 DAAVDSKAQAAF
+228 DEAGDARAQAAF
-240 KLLLDFDSDNDNLPD
+240 RLLLDFDSDNDNLPD
-255 SAPLGESRAFTDGN
+255 AAPLGESRAFTDG
-269 ADGGYRAYSTAYD
+269 DGGYKAYAKAYD
-282 REERAGEL
+282 REEKAGEL
-290 VRGALLLEYR
+290 VRRALLLEYR
-300 ERMDAHIASLGI
+300 ARMDERIAGLGI
-312 NTARLARRFTQLL
+312 NTARLARRCTQLL
-325 AMLER
+325 AVPR
-330 EGWSFGEEEGY
+330 RDGWSFGEEEGY

-365 LPQADCLVSF
+365 LPQADCLVTF

-383 KTHAQSV
+383 KTHAESL

-401 DQAGVK
+401 DQAGVT

-427 MRARSPANPGRLNEL
+427 MRARSPANPGRLNERL
-442 VHMVFKDGGTSW
+442 HMVFKEGDTPW

-467 DLYREGVDGEA
+467 DLYREGIDGEA

-506 TATNLA
+506 TATSLA

-572 LIGGGGRKR
+572 LIGGRSRR

>member
-1 MSVDATL
+1 MNAEAIV
-8 PAAYTRAQQETDE
+8 PAAYTREQQETDE
-21 LCAGVIRALSG
+21 LCAGAIRALSG
-32 QAAIRYRG
+32 SPAIRYRG

-78 RLLHTDAALHKTL
+78 RLLHTDAKLHRALC
-91 HPTAPVA
+91 PAEPVA

-113 APDQHAGVI
+113 APEQHAGVI
-122 HNLRHRFTAWSHAFY
+122 GNLRHRFTAWSHAFY

-147 LLLYTVFQICWSRLT
+147 LLLYTVFQMCWSRLT
-162 ARAVLERTED
+162 ARPVLEKTED
-172 FIEATRWSISSQL
+172 FIEATRWSL
-185 SSDLAGLRRHRAD
+185 SSPLGADLAGLRRQRLD
-198 QASYAR
+198 QAAFAH

-215 MLKGAQAAQDGQQ
+215 MLKDAQAAQDGQQ
-228 DAAVDSKAQAAF
+228 DAAGDAKAQAAF
-240 KLLLDFDSDNDNLPD
+240 KLLLDFDSDNDHLPD
-255 SAPLGESRAFTDGN
+255 AAPLGASRAFSDG
-269 ADGGYRAYSTAYD
+269 DGGYRAYSTAYD
-282 REERAGEL
+282 REEKAGDL
-290 VRGALLLEYR
+290 VRRALLLEYR
-300 ERMDAHIASLGI
+300 ARMDAHIASLGI

-325 AMLER
+325 AVPQR

-365 LPQADCLVSF
+365 LPQADCLVTV

-383 KTHAQSV
+383 KTHAESV
-390 AVLLDILLRAL
+390 AVLLDIVLRAL
-401 DQAGVK
+401 DQAGVA

-442 VHMVFKDGGTSW
+442 VHMVFKDGDTSW

-467 DLYREGVDGEA
+467 DLYREGADGEA
-478 VDWACQRMLA
+478 VDWACTRMLA
-488 RPERR
+488 RPEQR

-572 LIGGGGRKR
+572 LLGGSKR

>member
-1 MSVDATL
+1 MNA
-8 PAAYTRAQQETDE
+8 PAAYTREQQETDE
-21 LCAGVIRALSG
+21 LCAGAIRALSG
-32 QAAIRYRG
+32 VASIRYRG

-78 RLLHTDAALHKTL
+78 RLLHTDAALHKSL
-91 HPTAPVA
+91 CPVEPVA

-113 APDQHAGVI
+113 ALEHHAGVI
-122 HNLRHRFTAWSHAFY
+122 DNLRHRFTAWSHAFY

-147 LLLYTVFQICWSRLT
+147 LLLYTVFQMCWSRLT
-162 ARAVLERTED
+162 ARPVLEKTED
-172 FIEATRWSISSQL
+172 FIEATRWSVSSQL
-185 SSDLAGLRRHRAD
+185 SGDLAGLRRHRTD
-198 QASYAR
+198 QTAFAR

-215 MLKGAQAAQDGQQ
+215 MLKEAQAAQDAQQ
-228 DAAVDSKAQAAF
+228 NAADDAKAQAAF
-240 KLLLDFDSDNDNLPD
+240 KLLLDFDSDNDHLPD
-255 SAPLGESRAFTDGN
+255 AAPLGESSAFSDG
-269 ADGGYRAYSTAYD
+269 DGAYKAYSTAYD
-282 REERAGEL
+282 REEKAGEL
-290 VRGALLLEYR
+290 VRRALLLEYR
-300 ERMDAHIASLGI
+300 ERMDARIASLGI

-325 AMLER
+325 AVPR
-330 EGWSFGEEEGY
+330 RDGWSFGEEEGY

-365 LPQADCLVSF
+365 LPHADCLVTF

-383 KTHAQSV
+383 KTHAESV

-401 DQAGVK
+401 DQAGIA

-427 MRARSPANPGRLNEL
+427 MRARSPAQPGRLNEL
-442 VHMVFKDGGTSW
+442 VHMVFKDGDTRW

-478 VDWACQRMLA
+478 VDWACTRMLA

-572 LIGGGGRKR
+572 LIGGRSRR

>member
-1 MSVDATL
+1 MSTEATA
-8 PAAYTRAQQETDE
+8 PAAYTREQQETDE
-21 LCAGVIRALSG
+21 LCAGAIRALSG
-32 QAAIRYRG
+32 VASIRYRG

-49 LPIHAAHLQPDA
+49 LPVHAAHLQPDA

-78 RLLHTDAALHKTL
+78 RLLHTDAALHKSL
-91 HPTAPVA
+91 CPVEPVA

-113 APDQHAGVI
+113 APEHHAGVI
-122 HNLRHRFTAWSHAFY
+122 DNLRHRFTAWSHAFY
-137 DSGLAEGASG
+137 DSGLADGASG
-147 LLLYTVFQICWSRLT
+147 LLLYTVFQMCWSRLT
-162 ARAVLERTED
+162 ARPVLEKTED
-172 FIEATRWSISSQL
+172 FIEATRWSVSSQL
-185 SSDLAGLRRHRAD
+185 SGDLAGLRRHRTD
-198 QASYAR
+198 QTAFAR

-215 MLKGAQAAQDGQQ
+215 MLKEAQAAQDAQQ
-228 DAAVDSKAQAAF
+228 NAADDAKAQAAF
-240 KLLLDFDSDNDNLPD
+240 KLLLDFDSDNDHLPD
-255 SAPLGESRAFTDGN
+255 AAPLGESRAFSDGN
-269 ADGGYRAYSTAYD
+269 GAYKAYSTAYD
-282 REERAGEL
+282 REEKAGEL
-290 VRGALLLEYR
+290 VRRALLLEYR
-300 ERMDAHIASLGI
+300 ERMDGRIASLGI

-325 AMLER
+325 AVPR
-330 EGWSFGEEEGY
+330 RDGWSFGEEEGY

-365 LPQADCLVSF
+365 LPQADCLVTF

-383 KTHAQSV
+383 KTHAESV
-390 AVLLDILLRAL
+390 AVLLDIVLRAL
-401 DQAGVK
+401 DQAGIA

-427 MRARSPANPGRLNEL
+427 MRARSPAQPGRLNEL
-442 VHMVFKDGGTSW
+442 VHMVFKDGDTSW

-478 VDWACQRMLA
+478 VDWACTRMLA

-572 LIGGGGRKR
+572 LIGGRSRR

>member
-1 MSVDATL
+1 MSAEATV
-8 PAAYTRAQQETDE
+8 PAAYTREQQETDE
-21 LCAGVIRALSG
+21 LCAGAIRALSG
-32 QAAIRYRG
+32 VSAIRYRG

-91 HPTAPVA
+91 CPVEPVA

-113 APDQHAGVI
+113 APDQHAGVV

-147 LLLYTVFQICWSRLT
+147 LLLYTVFQMCWSRLT
-162 ARAVLERTED
+162 ARPVLEKTED
-172 FIEATRWSISSQL
+172 FIEATRWSVSSAL
-185 SSDLAGLRRHRAD
+185 SGDLAGLRRHRLD
-198 QASYAR
+198 QAAFAR

-215 MLKGAQAAQDGQQ
+215 MLKEAQATRDSGQD
-228 DAAVDSKAQAAF
+228 DAGDAKAQAAF

-255 SAPLGESRAFTDGN
+255 AAPLGDSRAFSDG
-269 ADGGYRAYSTAYD
+269 DGAYKTYSTTYD
-282 REERAGEL
+282 REEKAGEL
-290 VRGALLLEYR
+290 VRRALLLDYR
-300 ERMDAHIASLGI
+300 ERMDARIASLGI

-325 AMLER
+325 AVPQR
-330 EGWSFGEEEGY
+330 DGWSFGEEEGT

-383 KTHAQSV
+383 KTHAESV
-390 AVLLDILLRAL
+390 AVLLDIVLRAL
-401 DQAGVK
+401 DQAGIK

-417 WNGGRVKRDW
+417 WNGGRVRHDW

-442 VHMVFKDGGTSW
+442 VHMVFKDGDTSW

-478 VDWACQRMLA
+478 VDWACKRMLA

-531 QGAVEICGLGLG
+531 QGAIEICGLGLG

-572 LIGGGGRKR
+572 LLAGRKK

>member
-1 MSVDATL
+1 MSTDATA
-8 PAAYTRAQQETDE
+8 PAPYTREQQETDE
-21 LCAGVIRALSG
+21 LCAGAIRALSG
-32 QAAIRYRG
+32 VAAIRYRG

-49 LPIHAAHLQPDA
+49 LPIHAAHLQPAA

-78 RLLHTDAALHKTL
+78 RLLHTDAALHKSL
-91 HPTAPVA
+91 CPLDPVA

-113 APDQHAGVI
+113 APDHHAGVI
-122 HNLRHRFTAWSHAFY
+122 ANLRHRFTAWSHAFY

-147 LLLYTVFQICWSRLT
+147 LLLYTVFQMCWSRLT
-162 ARAVLERTED
+162 ARPVLEKTED
-172 FIEATRWSISSQL
+172 FIEATRWSVSSQL
-185 SSDLAGLRRHRAD
+185 SGDLAGLRRHRLH
-198 QASYAR
+198 QAAFAR

-215 MLKGAQAAQDGQQ
+215 MLKEAQAARDASQDEAG
-228 DAAVDSKAQAAF
+228 DAKAQAAF
-240 KLLLDFDSDNDNLPD
+240 KLLLDFDSDNDHLPD
-255 SAPLGESRAFTDGN
+255 AAPLGDSRALRDS
-269 ADGGYRAYSTAYD
+269 DGGYKAYSTAYD
-282 REERAGEL
+282 REEKAGEL
-290 VRGALLLEYR
+290 VRRALLLDYR
-300 ERMDAHIASLGI
+300 ERMDERIASLGI

-325 AMLER
+325 AVPER
-330 EGWSFGEEEGY
+330 DGWSFGEEEGY
-341 IDGRRLAQLISSP
+341 VDGRRLAQLISSP

-383 KTHAQSV
+383 KTHAESV

-401 DQAGVK
+401 DQAGIT

-417 WNGGRVKRDW
+417 WNGGRVRRDW

-442 VHMVFKDGGTSW
+442 VHLVFKDGDTRW

-478 VDWACQRMLA
+478 VDWACTRMLA

-531 QGAVEICGLGLG
+531 QGAIEICGLGLG

-572 LIGGGGRKR
+572 LLGGLRR

>member
-1 MSVDATL
+1 MSTDATA
-8 PAAYTRAQQETDE
+8 PAAYTREQQETEE
-21 LCAGVIRALSG
+21 LCAGAIRALSG
-32 QAAIRYRG
+32 SASIRYRG

-49 LPIHAAHLQPDA
+49 LPIHASHLQPDA

-78 RLLHTDAALHKTL
+78 RLLHTDAALHKSL
-91 HPTAPVA
+91 CPPEPVA

-113 APDQHAGVI
+113 APEHHAGVI
-122 HNLRHRFTAWSHAFY
+122 ANLRHRFTAWSHAFY

-147 LLLYTVFQICWSRLT
+147 LLLYTVFQMCWSRLT
-162 ARAVLERTED
+162 ARPVLEKTED
-172 FIEATRWSISSQL
+172 FIEATRWSVSSQL
-185 SSDLAGLRRHRAD
+185 SGDLAGLRRHRAD
-198 QASYAR
+198 QAAFAR

-215 MLKGAQAAQDGQQ
+215 MLKEAQTAQDGQQ
-228 DAAVDSKAQAAF
+228 DAAGDAKAQAAF
-240 KLLLDFDSDNDNLPD
+240 KLLLDFDSDNDNIPEA
-255 SAPLGESRAFTDGN
+255 APLGDSRAFSDG
-269 ADGGYRAYSTAYD
+269 AGGYKAYSTSYD
-282 REERAGEL
+282 REEPAGEL
-290 VRGALLLEYR
+290 VRRALLLDYR
-300 ERMDAHIASLGI
+300 ERMDGRIASLGI

-325 AMLER
+325 AVPQR
-330 EGWSFGEEEGY
+330 DGWSFGEEEGY

-365 LPQADCLVSF
+365 LPQADCLVTF

-383 KTHAQSV
+383 KTHAESV

-401 DQAGVK
+401 DQAGIT

-442 VHMVFKDGGTSW
+442 VHMVFKDGQTSW

-478 VDWACQRMLA
+478 VDWACTRMLA
-488 RPERR
+488 RPEQR

-572 LIGGGGRKR
+572 LLGGRKK

>member
-1 MSVDATL
+1 MNADAIV
-8 PAAYTRAQQETDE
+8 PAAYTREQQETDE
-21 LCAGVIRALSG
+21 LCAGAIRALSG
-32 QAAIRYRG
+32 VAAIRYRG

-61 ALQDLP
+61 ALQDLS

-78 RLLHTDAALHKTL
+78 RLLHTDARLHRSL
-91 HPTAPVA
+91 CPAEPVA

-113 APDQHAGVI
+113 APEQHAGVI
-122 HNLRHRFTAWSHAFY
+122 ANLRHRFTAWSHAFY

-147 LLLYTVFQICWSRLT
+147 LLLYTVFQMCWSRLT
-162 ARAVLERTED
+162 ARPVLEKTED
-172 FIEATRWSISSQL
+172 VIEATRWSLTSQL
-185 SSDLAGLRRHRAD
+185 GGDLAGLRRHRAD
-198 QASYAR
+198 QAAYAR

-215 MLKGAQAAQDGQQ
+215 LLKEAQAARDGSQDDGG
-228 DAAVDSKAQAAF
+228 DAKAQAAF
-240 KLLLDFDSDNDNLPD
+240 KLLLDFDSDNDNVPD
-255 SAPLGESRAFTDGN
+255 AAPLGESRAFSDG
-269 ADGGYRAYSTAYD
+269 DGAYRAYCTAYD
-282 REERAGEL
+282 REDKAGEL
-290 VRGALLLEYR
+290 VRRALLLDYR
-300 ERMDAHIASLGI
+300 ERMDERIASLGI
-312 NTARLARRFTQLL
+312 NTARLARRLTQLL
-325 AMLER
+325 AVPQR
-330 EGWSFGEEEGY
+330 DGWSFGEEEGY

-365 LPQADCLVSF
+365 LPQADCLVTF

-383 KTHAQSV
+383 KTHAESV

-401 DQAGVK
+401 DQAGVT

-427 MRARSPANPGRLNEL
+427 MRARSPAQPGRLNEL
-442 VHMVFKDGGTSW
+442 VHMVFKDGETSW

-531 QGAVEICGLGLG
+531 QGAVEIRGLGLG

-572 LIGGGGRKR
+572 LLGGQKR

>member
-1 MSVDATL
+1 MSTETTA
-8 PAAYTRAQQETDE
+8 PAAYTREQQETDE
-21 LCAGVIRALSG
+21 LCAGAIRALS
-32 QAAIRYRG
+32 ASPSIRYRG
-40 RRLHDGHRP
+40 RRLHDGHHP

-61 ALQDLP
+61 ALRDLP

-78 RLLHTDAALHKTL
+78 RMLHTDAALHKSFC
-91 HPTAPVA
+91 PVEPVA

-113 APDQHAGVI
+113 APERHAGVI
-122 HNLRHRFTAWSHAFY
+122 GNLRHRFTAWSHAFY

-147 LLLYTVFQICWSRLT
+147 LLLYTVFQMCWSRLT
-162 ARAVLERTED
+162 ARPVLKKTED
-172 FIEATRWSISSQL
+172 FIEATRWSVSSQL
-185 SSDLAGLRRHRAD
+185 SGDLAGLRRHRAD
-198 QASYAR
+198 QAAFAR

-215 MLKGAQAAQDGQQ
+215 MLKDAQAARDDGQDEAG
-228 DAAVDSKAQAAF
+228 DAKAQAAF
-240 KLLLDFDSDNDNLPD
+240 KLLLDFDSDNDNVPD
-255 SAPLGESRAFTDGN
+255 AAPLGESRAFSDG
-269 ADGGYRAYSTAYD
+269 DGGYRAYSTVYD
-282 REERAGEL
+282 REEKAGEL
-290 VRGALLLEYR
+290 VRRALLLEYR
-300 ERMDAHIASLGI
+300 ERMDGRIASLGI

-325 AMLER
+325 AVPER
-330 EGWSFGEEEGY
+330 DGWSFGEEEGY

-365 LPQADCLVSF
+365 LPQADCLVTF

-383 KTHAQSV
+383 KTHAESV
-390 AVLLDILLRAL
+390 AVLLDIVLRAL
-401 DQAGVK
+401 DQAGVA

-417 WNGGRVKRDW
+417 WNGGRAKRDW

-442 VHMVFKDGGTSW
+442 VHMVFKDGDTSW

-478 VDWACQRMLA
+478 VDWACTRMLA

-572 LIGGGGRKR
+572 LLGGRKR

>member
-1 MSVDATL
+1 MNADAIV
-8 PAAYTRAQQETDE
+8 PAAYTREQQETDE
-21 LCAGVIRALSG
+21 LCAGAIRALSG
-32 QAAIRYRG
+32 VAAIRYRG

-78 RLLHTDAALHKTL
+78 RLLHTDARLHRSL
-91 HPTAPVA
+91 CPAEPVA

-113 APDQHAGVI
+113 APEQHAGVI
-122 HNLRHRFTAWSHAFY
+122 ANLRHRFTAWSHAFY

-147 LLLYTVFQICWSRLT
+147 LLLYTVFQMCWSRLT
-162 ARAVLERTED
+162 ARPVLEKTED
-172 FIEATRWSISSQL
+172 VIEATRWSLTSQL
-185 SSDLAGLRRHRAD
+185 GGDLAGLRRHRAD
-198 QASYAR
+198 QAAYAR

-215 MLKGAQAAQDGQQ
+215 LLKEAQAARDGSQDDGG
-228 DAAVDSKAQAAF
+228 DAKAQAAF
-240 KLLLDFDSDNDNLPD
+240 KLLLDFDSDNDNVPD
-255 SAPLGESRAFTDGN
+255 AAPLGESRAFSDG
-269 ADGGYRAYSTAYD
+269 DGAYRAYSTAYD
-282 REERAGEL
+282 REDKAGEL
-290 VRGALLLEYR
+290 VRRALLLDYR
-300 ERMDAHIASLGI
+300 ERMDERIASLGI
-312 NTARLARRFTQLL
+312 NTARLARRLTQLL
-325 AMLER
+325 TVPR
-330 EGWSFGEEEGY
+330 RDGWSFGEEEGY

-365 LPQADCLVSF
+365 LPHADCLVTF

-383 KTHAQSV
+383 KTHAESV

-401 DQAGVK
+401 DQAGVT

-427 MRARSPANPGRLNEL
+427 MRARSPAQPGRLNEL
-442 VHMVFKDGGTSW
+442 VHMVFKDGETSW

-531 QGAVEICGLGLG
+531 QGAVEIRGLGLG

-572 LIGGGGRKR
+572 LLGGQKR

>member
-1 MSVDATL
+1 MSTEATA

-21 LCAGVIRALSG
+21 LCAGAIRALS
-32 QAAIRYRG
+32 ASPAIRYRG
-40 RRLHDGHRP
+40 RRLHDGHCP

-78 RLLHTDAALHKTL
+78 RLLHTDAALHKSL
-91 HPTAPVA
+91 CPVEPVA

-113 APDQHAGVI
+113 APDQHAGVV

-147 LLLYTVFQICWSRLT
+147 LLLYTVFQMCWSRLT
-162 ARAVLERTED
+162 ARAVLEKTED
-172 FIEATRWSISSQL
+172 FIEATRWSLSSQL
-185 SSDLAGLRRHRAD
+185 SGDLAGLRRHRTD
-198 QASYAR
+198 QAAFAR
-204 HALAI
+204 NALAI

-215 MLKGAQAAQDGQQ
+215 MLKEAQAARDGSQDEAG
-228 DAAVDSKAQAAF
+228 DAKAQAAF
-240 KLLLDFDSDNDNLPD
+240 ELLLDFDSDNDNLPD
-255 SAPLGESRAFTDGN
+255 AAPLGDSRAFSDG
-269 ADGGYRAYSTAYD
+269 DGAYKVYCTAYD
-282 REERAGEL
+282 REENAGDL
-290 VRGALLLEYR
+290 VRRALLLDYR
-300 ERMDAHIASLGI
+300 ERMDGRIASLGI
-312 NTARLARRFTQLL
+312 NTARLARRFAQLL
-325 AMLER
+325 AVPQR
-330 EGWSFGEEEGY
+330 DGWSFGEEEGY

-383 KTHAQSV
+383 KTHAESV
-390 AVLLDILLRAL
+390 AVLLDIVLRAL
-401 DQAGVK
+401 DQAGIS

-442 VHMVFKDGGTSW
+442 VHMVFKDGDTNW

-478 VDWACQRMLA
+478 VDWACTRMLA

-506 TATNLA
+506 TATNLV

-531 QGAVEICGLGLG
+531 QGAIEICGLGLG

-561 LNNELFSEIAQ
+561 LNNELLSEIAQ
-572 LIGGGGRKR
+572 LLGGRKRQSAS

>member
-1 MSVDATL
+1 MSAEATA
-8 PAAYTRAQQETDE
+8 PAPYTREQQETDE
-21 LCAGVIRALSG
+21 LCAGAIRALSG
-32 QAAIRYRG
+32 MSTIRYRG

-49 LPIHAAHLQPDA
+49 LPIHAAHLQAAA

-78 RLLHTDAALHKTL
+78 RLLHTDAALHKSL
-91 HPTAPVA
+91 CPAEPVA

-113 APDQHAGVI
+113 APDQHAGVA

-147 LLLYTVFQICWSRLT
+147 LLLYTVFQMCWSRLT
-162 ARAVLERTED
+162 ARPVLEKTED
-172 FIEATRWSISSQL
+172 FIEATRWSVSSQL
-185 SSDLAGLRRHRAD
+185 GGDMAGLRRHRLD
-198 QASYAR
+198 QAAFAG

-215 MLKGAQAAQDGQQ
+215 MLKEAQDDQKNTAE
-228 DAAVDSKAQAAF
+228 DAKAQTAF
-240 KLLLDFDSDNDNLPD
+240 KLLLDVDSDNEHVPD
-255 SAPLGESRAFTDGN
+255 AAPLGESRAFSDG
-269 ADGGYRAYSTAYD
+269 DGVYKAYSTAYD
-282 REERAGEL
+282 REEKAGEL
-290 VRGALLLEYR
+290 VRRALLLEYR
-300 ERMDAHIASLGI
+300 ERMDARIASLGI

-325 AMLER
+325 AVPQR
-330 EGWSFGEEEGY
+330 DGWSFGEEEGT

-383 KTHAQSV
+383 KTHAESV
-390 AVLLDILLRAL
+390 AVLLDIVLRAL
-401 DQAGVK
+401 DQAGIK

-442 VHMVFKDGGTSW
+442 VHMVFKDGDTSW

-478 VDWACQRMLA
+478 VDWACRRMLA

-572 LIGGGGRKR
+572 LLAGRKK

>member
-1 MSVDATL
+1 MSAEATV
-8 PAAYTRAQQETDE
+8 PAAYTREQQETDE
-21 LCAGVIRALSG
+21 LCAGAIRALSG
-32 QAAIRYRG
+32 VAAIRYRG

-78 RLLHTDAALHKTL
+78 RLLHTDAALHKSFC
-91 HPTAPVA
+91 PVEPVA

-113 APDQHAGVI
+113 APDQHAGVV

-147 LLLYTVFQICWSRLT
+147 LLLYTVFQMCWSRLT
-162 ARAVLERTED
+162 ARAVLEKTED
-172 FIEATRWSISSQL
+172 FIEATRWSVSSQL
-185 SSDLAGLRRHRAD
+185 SGDLAGLRRHRTD
-198 QASYAR
+198 QATFAR

-209 AHAVDA
+209 SHAVDA
-215 MLKGAQAAQDGQQ
+215 MLKEAQAAQDAQQ
-228 DAAVDSKAQAAF
+228 NAAEDAKAQAAF

-255 SAPLGESRAFTDGN
+255 SAPLGDSRAFGDG
-269 ADGGYRAYSTAYD
+269 DGGYKAYSTAYD
-282 REERAGEL
+282 REEKAGEL
-290 VRGALLLEYR
+290 VRRALLLEYR
-300 ERMDAHIASLGI
+300 ERMDGRIASLGI

-325 AMLER
+325 AVPQR
-330 EGWSFGEEEGY
+330 DGWSFGEEEGT

-365 LPQADCLVSF
+365 LPQADCLVTF

-383 KTHAQSV
+383 KTHAESV

-401 DQAGVK
+401 DQAGIK

-427 MRARSPANPGRLNEL
+427 MRARSPVNPGRLNER
-442 VHMVFKDGGTSW
+442 VHMVFKDGDTSW

-467 DLYREGVDGEA
+467 DLYREGIDGEA
-478 VDWACQRMLA
+478 VDWACKRMLA

-521 LKQVVARREA
+521 LKQVVALREA
-531 QGAVEICGLGLG
+531 QGAVEIRGLGLG
-543 LDLGAYYSRSLA
+543 LDLGTYYSRSLA

-572 LIGGGGRKR
+572 LLAGRKK

>member
-1 MSVDATL
+1 MNAEATA
-8 PAAYTRAQQETDE
+8 PAAYTREQQETDE
-21 LCAGVIRALSG
+21 LCAGAIRALSG
-32 QAAIRYRG
+32 QATIRYRG

-49 LPIHAAHLQPDA
+49 LPIHAAHLQTDA

-78 RLLHTDAALHKTL
+78 RLLHTDAALHKSL
-91 HPTAPVA
+91 CPVEPVA

-147 LLLYTVFQICWSRLT
+147 LLLYTVFQMCWSRLT
-162 ARAVLERTED
+162 ARPVLEKTED
-172 FIEATRWSISSQL
+172 FIEATRWSVSSQL
-185 SSDLAGLRRHRAD
+185 SGDLAGLRRHRTD
-198 QASYAR
+198 QAAFAR

-215 MLKGAQAAQDGQQ
+215 MLKEAQAPQDDQQ
-228 DAAVDSKAQAAF
+228 NAAGDAKAQTAF

-255 SAPLGESRAFTDGN
+255 AAPLGESRALRDSDG
-269 ADGGYRAYSTAYD
+269 AYKAYSTAYD
-282 REERAGEL
+282 REEKAGEL
-290 VRGALLLEYR
+290 VRRALLLDYR
-300 ERMDAHIASLGI
+300 ERMDARIASLGI

-325 AMLER
+325 AVPER

-354 SERRLFRKEQF
+354 SERRLFRKEQL

-383 KTHAQSV
+383 KTHAESV
-390 AVLLDILLRAL
+390 AVLLDIVLRAL
-401 DQAGVK
+401 DQAGIA

-417 WNGGRVKRDW
+417 WNGGRVRRDW

-442 VHMVFKDGGTSW
+442 VHMVFKDGDTRW

-478 VDWACQRMLA
+478 VDWACRRMLA

-572 LIGGGGRKR
+572 LLDGQKR